1 MKKLSILLASLALLV
16 GIGAPLALAAPVS
29 ASNASALCEGS
40 GGTWKD
46 DSKAPNGGICSSA
59 DGRTVAGT
67 LQQVTD
73 VLIFIIGAVAVI
85 MVIVGGIR
93 YVTSSGDQSA
103 LQGAKNTIMYSLIGV
118 VVAFMAYAL
127 VRFII
132 AAFNIK

>member
-1 MKKLSILLASLALLV
+1 MKKLSIVIASLALLV
-16 GIGAPLALAAPVS
+16 GIGAPLAVATPVS

-40 GGTWKD
+40 GGTWKAD
-46 DSKAPNGGICSSA
+46 GDAPNGGICSSA
-59 DGRTVAGT
+59 DGRSVPGT

-93 YVTSSGDQSA
+93 YTTSSGDQSA

-118 VVAFMAYAL
+118 VVAIMAYAL
-127 VRFII
+127 VRFIF
-132 AAFNIK
+132 ATFNIK